1 MQELF
6 ANKPANISIFLDKLK
21 RFFKVHFT
29 QPQKNVKE
37 SLLKALKSSKK
48 DFAVERY
55 TQVDIFRKNLIM
67 HLSDL
72 KCILA
77 NLNDVSF

>member
-1 MQELF
+1 M
-6 ANKPANISIFLDKLK
+6 
-21 RFFKVHFT
+21 R
-29 QPQKNVKE
+29 PQKNVKE

-48 DFAVERY
+48 DIAVERN
-55 TQVDIFRKNLIM
+55 TQMDVFRKNLIM